1 MTSYDNAAK
10 QESPDRRTHR
20 YGTVIVATI
29 LKHAL
34 MYLTNINMEE
44 KNIWISK
51 QHLLIEQ
58 GKAEVIA
65 TKC

>member
-34 MYLTNINMEE
+34 MYFTNINMEE
-44 KNIWISK
+44 KKHLNIKETFID
-51 QHLLIEQ
+51 
-58 GKAEVIA
+58 
-65 TKC
+65 